1 MKSFYYYLIGL
12 SLLLSSCTDDKVVI
26 EISLNKT
33 ELTLAEGANER
44 LVASFNPAG
53 TNLEAHSWKS
63 ANPQIASIDEAG
75 MVTAIKEGN
84 TKITA
89 TALNG
94 GNTASCNVKVVIMVS
109 KISLNVTDTTL
120 LVGDNLQLEAIVHP
134 ENATDKAVNWET
146 SDERIASISS
156 DGLVTTYE
164 TGEVTITA
172 TTSDGSHTAT
182 ATITITD
189 SPINASTVVFEKITS
204 NSVIIKGELALIWRD
219 YEEIGVCYSTEHTP
233 TIDDRRMWLYSPSVN
248 REIMSLDYSTTYYL
262 RFYIKKDGTTY
273 YSQEYSVT
281 TKPLAGFSAPE
292 ISYLSVSSAIVSGF
306 IEVYDASAEKGI
318 CISTSSNVTIEN
330 GEIIKLE
337 ENDFLHKIDNL
348 QAGTTYYLKMYAVVN
363 GTTYYGDEFS
373 FTTKSGVVVMP
384 TCIQLTAIFIR
395 VEGDEEALNNISGV
409 CYSKSPNPT
418 INDMK
423 MGGVLGGTNYEYW
436 TNSSTLS
443 SGTDYYI
450 RAYSTIN
457 GVTTY
462 YDECKVQTVGET
474 MGKDFG
480 IAHTFYTFMSIG
492 GDSYAVYLIDYDI
505 EEKGYYDVKSY
516 IWGIGDDCGD
526 YIMGGDSDGQTISSG
541 RGVFYLYLKRD
552 SKATT
557 RRSRK
562 IDFINTNTGVKYV
575 YYDGEIIEEYL

>member
-12 SLLLSSCTDDKVVI
+12 SLLLFSCTDDKAVI
-26 EISLNKT
+26 EISLNKM
-33 ELTLAEGANER
+33 ELTLAEGASER

-63 ANPQIASIDEAG
+63 ANPQIASVDETG

-109 KISLNVTDTTL
+109 KISLNVADTTL

-134 ENATDKAVNWET
+134 ENATDRAVNWET
-146 SDERIASISS
+146 SDERIASVNS

-172 TTSDGSHTAT
+172 TTCDGNHTAT

-189 SPINASTVVFEKITS
+189 TPIDASAVVFAKITS
-204 NSVIIKGELALIWRD
+204 NSVILKGELSLIWKD
-219 YEEIGVCYSTEHTP
+219 YEEIGVCYSIEHTP
-233 TIDDRRMWLYSPSVN
+233 TMDDRTMRLYSAHVN
-248 REIMSLDYSTTYYL
+248 REIMALDYNTTYYL
-262 RFYIKKDGTTY
+262 RFYIKKDDITY
-273 YSQEYSVT
+273 YSKEYSVT
-281 TKPLAGFSAPE
+281 TKPLAGFSVPE

-318 CISTSSNVTIEN
+318 CISTSSDVTIED
-330 GEIIKLE
+330 GEVIKLE
-337 ENDFLHKIDNL
+337 ENDFLHKIEDL
-348 QAGTTYYLKMYAVVN
+348 QSGTTYYLKMYAIVD

-384 TCIQLTAIFIR
+384 TNIQLTYAYVQ
-395 VEGDEEALNNISGV
+395 VEGDESALNNISGI
-409 CYSKSPNPT
+409 CYSRSPNPT
-418 INDMK
+418 ISDMK
-423 MGGVLGGTNYEYW
+423 MSKFLGNEYYAK
-436 TNSSTLS
+436 SLS

-450 RAYSTIN
+450 RAYSTVN

-462 YDECKVQTVGET
+462 YEECKIQTIAT
-474 MGKDFG
+474 TLDKDFG
-480 IAHTFYTFMSIG
+480 IVHTLFTLMNVGGVPHTVYQIDYNIKEKGVYDVESVPLGGRKCGDFISG
-492 GDSYAVYLIDYDI
+492 GDSN
-505 EEKGYYDVKSY
+505 E
-516 IWGIGDDCGD
+516 
-526 YIMGGDSDGQTISSG
+526 QTISSG
-541 RGVFYLYLKRD
+541 KGTFYLWLKGD
-552 SKATT
+552 SDLLTK
-557 RRSRK
+557 RSRVMR
-562 IDFINTNTGVKYV
+562 FVNRTTGVV
-575 YYDGEIIEEYL
+575 YSYEDGELVECF